1 LGTEFHTNR
10 EIEMAR
16 SQNGA
21 AKSRR
26 KTTRR
31 KPKAAADVMGDAV
44 AGDIAAMR
52 AEVADMIASLDE
64 RITRLNALTK
74 QGASHAAESANDIVL
89 SALSGLTGRATNQ
102 AQAGIAS
109 ASDEVAKFG
118 TQAVNR
124 FVREIDKRP
133 LLTLAIAA
141 GIGFFAGLA
150 RRPE

>member
-1 LGTEFHTNR
+1 
-10 EIEMAR
+10 MAR
-16 SQNGA
+16 AQNGA
-21 AKSRR
+21 VKSRR

-31 KPKAAADVMGDAV
+31 KPKAAAHVMGDAV
-44 AGDIAAMR
+44 SGDIAAMR

-64 RITRLNALTK
+64 RITRLNTLTK

-89 SALSGLTGRATNQ
+89 GALSGLTGRATSQ

-141 GIGFFAGLA
+141 GIGFIAGLA